1 MGSSHP
7 ETWNSAGIKKESIK
21 MSRTHFPTGLIIFA
35 MVAAVLTGCA
45 TPTSSSPEKIQ
56 RALAID
62 VRDSVDQYILGAT
75 DVVRVSVWRNQDISI
90 SVPVRPDGKISVPL
104 VGDVRASGRTPE
116 QLATAIRD
124 SLSQYIREPQV
135 SVVVT
140 SMGSHEFTDRV
151 RVTGAVRQPVSIP
164 HRSGMTVL
172 DMFLSAGGANEF
184 AALNNTMLYRKF
196 EGEVVAIPIM
206 LDDILNKGRIRTN
219 YPMRPGDI
227 LSVPERNF

>member
-1 MGSSHP
+1 MGLVVLS
-7 ETWNSAGIKKESIK
+7 
-21 MSRTHFPTGLIIFA
+21 
-35 MVAAVLTGCA
+35 MVVAVFTGCA

-104 VGDVRASGRTPE
+104 VGDVTASGRTPE
-116 QLATAIRD
+116 QLAAAIRE

-151 RVTGAVRQPVSIP
+151 RVTGAVRQPLSIP

-172 DMFLSAGGANEF
+172 DMFLNAGGANEF

-196 EGEVVAIPIM
+196 DGEVVAIPIM
-206 LDDILNKGRIRTN
+206 LDDILNKGKIRTN